1 MQVTKRAV
9 KKTEKRN
16 TRYGDTIV
24 EAVIAI
30 AIYSVVAVLALGAM
44 NSGLKS
50 AQKNLES
57 TMSRAATDSQVD
69 SLRYI
74 YENYL
79 IALNTA
85 NSDSAYYK
93 KIWEELIAGN
103 GAALGHMNQ
112 VTNEAQIAA
121 LVHSLDGLN
130 SCEDLISADQLANP
144 TANIFALNGRALY
157 SPELIKGMDL
167 DSAGF
172 NGLYSESNVFRAAVI
187 DGKDG
192 KIQPAPLYPRI
203 VYQDKHGSE
212 DEINEYLVGGNVMSS
227 DLPSPSRV
235 ANRSE
240 GIWIVAVNI
249 TDRGASKLLPSYDFY
264 VRTCWNP
271 AGEKSPSV
279 FTTVVRLYKAD

>member
-1 MQVTKRAV
+1 MINKTPTIV
-9 KKTEKRN
+9 KKAEKRN

-103 GAALGHMNQ
+103 GAALGHMNE
-112 VTNEAQIAA
+112 VTDEAQIAA

-144 TANIFALNGRALY
+144 TANIAMKLKSTNIQYSLRRAR
-157 SPELIKGMDL
+157 PEK
-167 DSAGF
+167 
-172 NGLYSESNVFRAAVI
+172 
-187 DGKDG
+187 
-192 KIQPAPLYPRI
+192 Q
-203 VYQDKHGSE
+203 Q
-212 DEINEYLVGGNVMSS
+212 YLSLMQ
-227 DLPSPSRV
+227 LM
-235 ANRSE
+235 
-240 GIWIVAVNI
+240 
-249 TDRGASKLLPSYDFY
+249 K
-264 VRTCWNP
+264 
-271 AGEKSPSV
+271 
-279 FTTVVRLYKAD
+279 